1 MIWCYNEVGLRE
13 TMGKNFFGVSGPEP
27 EAIFPVV
34 GKLLPFPR
42 YFGCFFNNAN
52 FVSNFSYNRGNR

>member
-1 MIWCYNEVGLRE
+1 
-13 TMGKNFFGVSGPEP
+13 MGKNFFGVSGPEP